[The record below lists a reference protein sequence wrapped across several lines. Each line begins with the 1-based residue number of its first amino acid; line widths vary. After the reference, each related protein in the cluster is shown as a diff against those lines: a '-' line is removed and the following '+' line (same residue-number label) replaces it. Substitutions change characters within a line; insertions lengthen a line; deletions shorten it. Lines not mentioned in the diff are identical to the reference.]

1 MKLIAFEEQHIP
13 ILINWIK
20 DEDTLLK
27 FAGIAFQYPLTA
39 AQMESYIEKYPE
51 RLIYLVIDD
60 EHQPV
65 AYGEV
70 IPQEDHSARL
80 GHLLIGESQ
89 QRGKGLGKQLISL
102 LIEKAKQELN
112 INRIDLY
119 LLSNN
124 DVAAKCY
131 LNFGFKFIDN
141 DFSIT
146 YKNQSYA
153 ILKMTMPL

>member
-39 AQMESYIEKYPE
+39 AQMESYVKKYPE
-51 RLIYLVIDD
+51 RLIFLGIDD
-60 EHQPV
+60 EHRPV

-70 IPQEDHSARL
+70 IQQKDKSARL

-102 LIEKAKQELN
+102 LIEKAKQEFS
-112 INRIDLY
+112 INRMDLY

-131 LNFGFKFIDN
+131 LNFLELIK
-141 DFSIT
+141 
-146 YKNQSYA
+146 YSYQNLA
-153 ILKMTMPL
+153 L